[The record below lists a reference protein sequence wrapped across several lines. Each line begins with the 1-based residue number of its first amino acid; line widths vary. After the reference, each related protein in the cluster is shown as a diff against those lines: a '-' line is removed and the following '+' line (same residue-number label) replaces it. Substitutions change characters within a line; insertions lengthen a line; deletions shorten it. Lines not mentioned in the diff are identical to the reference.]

1 MSILPVFEMCL
12 QVTAWHAE
20 RTRRRQRTGD
30 RQLIQQLVHQNAGA
44 PADLQ
49 LQMRAVQ
56 RTKVPFLQ
64 EAAQAAG
71 TEGVATWC
79 IQGLN

>member
-12 QVTAWHAE
+12 QVAAWHAE

-30 RQLIQQLVHQNAGA
+30 RQLIQQLVHQNAGT

-64 EAAQAAG
+64 KAAQAAG